1 MINLSKIMNYAQRI
15 ILVLNNHFQWVRLM
29 NEFKLSLMVIISASL
44 FLNTTITYAE
54 SYAISGS
61 EARQLPPFCMGLSI
75 GNFEDDAK
83 SLKRDI
89 KMPGEHTQHFCHG
102 MKSLIR
108 GDRGDKSQYQT
119 AVSEFEYVQEH
130 STSQH
135 ELMDSVSLYKAE
147 ALGKLGKTGPAIT
160 EYNKAI
166 QLNNKYH
173 QAYARLADYYLT
185 LGMKQD
191 AIDTIKIGLR
201 FSPESKG
208 LKNRLHKLSADK

>member
-191 AIDTIKIGLR
+191 AIDTIKVGLR

>member
-75 GNFEDDAK
+75 GNFEGDAK

>member
-135 ELMDSVSLYKAE
+135 ELLDSVSLYKAE
-147 ALGKLGKTGPAIT
+147 ALGKTGRTALAIA
-160 EYNKAI
+160 EYNKGI

-185 LGMKQD
+185 LSMKQD
-191 AIDTIKIGLR
+191 ALDTIKMGLR
-201 FSPESKG
+201 FSPESKD
-208 LKNRLHKLSADK
+208 LKNRLHKLTVDK

>member
-1 MINLSKIMNYAQRI
+1 MKK
-15 ILVLNNHFQWVRLM
+15 
-29 NEFKLSLMVIISASL
+29 FKLSLFFILLAPLFSTSAVADE
-44 FLNTTITYAE
+44 TTLGNMYQITA
-54 SYAISGS
+54 S
-61 EARQLPPFCMGLSI
+61 EARLLPPFCMGLSI
-75 GNFEDDAK
+75 GNFREDAK
-83 SLKRDI
+83 SLKQNI
-89 KMPGEHTQHFCHG
+89 SMPGEHTQHFCHG

-108 GDRGDKSQYQT
+108 GDRGDKKSYET
-119 AVSEFEYVQEH
+119 AISEFEYVQEH

-173 QAYARLADYYLT
+173 QAYARLADYFLT
-185 LGMKQD
+185 QGMKQD
-191 AIDTIKIGLR
+191 AIETIKMGLR
-201 FSPESKG
+201 YSPESKG

>member
-173 QAYARLADYYLT
+173 QAYARLADFYLT